1 MYNFLTQKLHSLAV
15 LVQVVAEDHRV
26 VALFLSL
33 DLEVVGVARQALLL
47 IVVGEGEGQVGGVQL
62 RVDLVVDELVDL
74 GVHSCPFSLVG
85 AMPSGATGR

>member
-1 MYNFLTQKLHSLAV
+1 
-15 LVQVVAEDHRV
+15 VQVVAEDHRV
-26 VALFLSL
+26 IALFLSL

-47 IVVGEGEGQVGGVQL
+47 IVVGEGEVQVGGVQL
-62 RVDLVVDELVDL
+62 LVDLVVDELVDL